1 MMKNRIGKQTFL
13 FNARPEIVGA
23 GSVVGVKEGQG
34 PLGEYFDIV
43 LKEDSYGEKTWEKSE
58 IKMLIEAIQLSVG
71 RSGKSMEEI
80 HVMISGDLLN
90 QLMAASFSARN
101 LGLPFLGVYG
111 ACSTMTESMI
121 IGSALVDGGYAECA
135 VAAASSHYST
145 AERQFRLPLE
155 HGNQKPPSAQWTV
168 TGSGSMVIGKVGEPH
183 FSCTCATIG
192 KIVDPGITDSN
203 QMGASMAPAA
213 LDTIYT
219 HFLDTGRP
227 WNYYDMILTGD
238 LGYIGKEILLDMLK
252 NNGISIE
259 DRYDD
264 CGAMI
269 YRKDQD
275 VHGGGSGCGCSATV
289 FSGYIYQMI
298 LKGGLRKVLLI
309 STGALLSPTSLKQGD
324 SIPGIA
330 HAIALEVS

>member
-1 MMKNRIGKQTFL
+1 MTKNRIGKQTFL
-13 FNARPEIVGA
+13 FNEKPEILGT
-23 GSVVGVKEGQG
+23 GSVVGVKEGAG
-34 PLGEYFDIV
+34 PLREYFDTV
-43 LKEDSYGEKTWEKSE
+43 LKDDSYGEKTWEKTE
-58 IKMLIEAIQLSVG
+58 IKMLTESIQLSVG
-71 RSGKSMEEI
+71 RSGKSMEQI
-80 HVMISGDLLN
+80 NVMVSGDLLN
-90 QLMAASFSARN
+90 QLMSASFSARN

-121 IGSALVDGGYAECA
+121 FGSILVDGGYADCA

-155 HGNQKPPSAQWTV
+155 HGNQRPPSAQWTV
-168 TGSGSMVIGKVGEPH
+168 TGSGSMVIGRVKDPH
-183 FSCTCATIG
+183 FCCTCATVG
-192 KIVDPGITDSN
+192 KIMDPGITDSN
-203 QMGASMAPAA
+203 QMGAAMAPAA
-213 LDTIYT
+213 FDTMYT
-219 HFLDTGRP
+219 HFLDTGRS
-227 WNYYDMILTGD
+227 WDYYDMILTGD

-259 DRYDD
+259 GIYND

-269 YRKDQD
+269 YSEDQD

-289 FSGYIYQMI
+289 FAGYIYQMM
-298 LKGGLRKVLLI
+298 LKGRLKRVLLI

-330 HAIALEVS
+330 HAAALEVI